1 MLNKDKKNYLSDD
14 NISDKLENIINKL
27 NKNNDV
33 KINNL
38 RIAFNNE
45 VEKIYLPTI
54 KKFKKQ
60 LEKYNIISEIER
72 NGDKVAEILEFRI
85 FTEIEKYQEEEEND
99 SEEYEGTYVAFEIIC
114 YFNNY
119 DYNGEKVDKPISIED
134 SSGYKSSDPNHIPI
148 KESYNLNELSQEI
161 INEKL
166 LEYFE
171 EIKIT
176 KTTIKII

>member
-1 MLNKDKKNYLSDD
+1 MPNKDKKNYLSDD
-14 NISDKLENIINKL
+14 NISDELENIINNLK
-27 NKNNDV
+27 KNDE
-33 KINNL
+33 KIDDL
-38 RIAFNNE
+38 RTALNNE
-45 VEKIYLPTI
+45 IEKIYLPTI

-72 NGDKVAEILEFRI
+72 NSDKIAEILEFRI
-85 FTEIEKYQEEEEND
+85 FTEIEKYQDEEEND
-99 SEEYEGTYVAFEIIC
+99 SDEYEGTYVAFAIIC
-114 YFNNY
+114 YFSNY
-119 DYNGEKVDKPISIED
+119 DYNGKKVDKPISIED
-134 SSGYKSSDPNHIPI
+134 SSGYKSSDRNHIPI

-166 LEYFE
+166 LEYFK